1 VGLPARDHPSPYLL
15 RAADVHQDGQRFG
28 DLLAQSSRL
37 LSELEDPRDPA
48 EHVLQGSGQA
58 ANGQVSAVADPDGRL
73 RELIINPRVMR
84 MASEDLARE
93 ILTAVNAALDDLRAT
108 IPGLETATMDPKALA
123 GSLDGMQDDVMRR
136 LDEFASEIELTVRR
150 LEER

>member
-28 DLLAQSSRL
+28 DLLAQSS
-37 LSELEDPRDPA
+37 LS
-48 EHVLQGSGQA
+48 
-58 ANGQVSAVADPDGRL
+58 
-73 RELIINPRVMR
+73 
-84 MASEDLARE
+84 
-93 ILTAVNAALDDLRAT
+93 
-108 IPGLETATMDPKALA
+108 IPGLETATMDPKALM

>member
-1 VGLPARDHPSPYLL
+1 MGLPARDHPSPHLL
-15 RAADVHQDGQRFG
+15 RVADVHQDGQRFG

-37 LSELEDPRDPA
+37 LSELEDSRDPA
-48 EHVLQGSGQA
+48 EHTFQGSGQA
-58 ANGQVSAVADPDGRL
+58 ANGQVSAVAGPDGRL

-93 ILTAVNAALDDLRAT
+93 ILTAVNAALDDLRASV
-108 IPGLETATMDPKALA
+108 PGLETAIMDPKALA